1 MTVPRSTL
9 RLQLHR
15 GFTFDD
21 ALAHVDYF
29 AALGVSHLYLSPITA
44 AVPGSMHGYDTIDYA
59 RVNPELGGEPALLR
73 LADAVHARQM
83 GLIAD
88 IVPNHMGIA
97 GGHNAWWL
105 DILEWGR
112 HGTYARYFDIDWH
125 SPDPAL
131 RGKVLAPC
139 LGAPYGE
146 ELAAGRIALTFDTA
160 LGRFMVSYGEHRFP
174 VCPTD
179 YPQILR
185 GVPHAEHPQL
195 TALAERFDGLTVQ
208 PEHRQRAHAALDAL
222 RAYVSENGSEP
233 FDGVLATYAPNDA
246 PSRERLHR
254 LLERQFFRLAWWRT
268 AADEVNWRRF
278 FDIGTLA
285 AVRTERAE
293 VFDAVHALP
302 LRLFAQGVIDGVRID
317 HVDGLVDPREYC
329 QRLREKLAER
339 EAERPPRLDRSRAY
353 LVVEKILARG
363 EALPADWGVDGT
375 TGYDFMNDVG
385 ALLHDPRGEAPLTAA
400 WEELSGTNESFAQ
413 AVRDAR
419 RKILAENLSA
429 ELDRAARGLHRIA
442 RDQLATRDFTFTSI
456 RRVVAE
462 LAVYFP
468 VYRMYPQSGVRTA
481 ADEAHF
487 RVALD
492 GARRSLARADHPVLS
507 FVDAML
513 GGPGSASPNGHPT
526 ANRDKEPGSAAASP
540 ASRER
545 RTASTLFAQ
554 LTAPLAA
561 KALEDTAFYRY
572 GRLLSRNEVGADPG
586 EFSLGVDAF
595 HEANLERARR
605 FPYALVAT
613 ATHDHKRGE
622 DVRARLAVL
631 SEIADEWTAKLRAWS
646 TLNAPHR
653 RAFGGVDARAAGPSG
668 DSPPAFSDMPASID
682 ALHSASANASVAA
695 NASASAAA
703 QTATA
708 ASPAGLSTACTPL
721 PGPAPDWAPG
731 PAAEAMLYQ
740 TLVGAWP
747 YELEFTDAA
756 AVQAF
761 AERVAQWQL
770 KASREAKYRTSW
782 HANDEAYETASRA
795 FLLDI
800 LAPQRRDGFLRE
812 LSSFVARIARAGAI
826 NSLLQTVLRLTS
838 PGVPDLYQ
846 GAELWD
852 FSLVDPDNRRP
863 VDFHE
868 RCARLVDTPPSEQLP
883 NWRDGRVKLGIV
895 HRALTLRAVSPALFL
910 EGAYIPLTVQ
920 GARARHAIAF
930 ARQHGDAYAIVIGT
944 RLASSLLSDS
954 SDVPLVDPSAWEDT
968 SIELPPVLAGRA
980 LFDCL
985 SPAAPKADE
994 TGQLYL
1000 REALS
1005 ALPVALLVE
1014 EGVPRG

>member
-29 AALGVSHLYLSPITA
+29 AALGVSHLYLSPITVS
-44 AVPGSMHGYDTIDYA
+44 VPGSMHGYDTIDYT
-59 RVNPELGGEPALLR
+59 RVNPELGGEPGLLR

-112 HGTYARYFDIDWH
+112 HATHARYFDIDWH

-146 ELAAGRIALTFDTA
+146 ELAAGRIVLSFDA
-160 LGRFMVSYGEHRFP
+160 GQGRFFVTYGEHRFP
-174 VCPTD
+174 ICPVD
-179 YPQILR
+179 YPLILR
-185 GVPHAEHPQL
+185 GAAHAHHPEL
-195 TALAERFDGLTVQ
+195 TALAEHFEGLTVQ
-208 PEHRQRAHAALDAL
+208 PEQRSLAQAAREAL
-222 RAYVSENGSEP
+222 RAFASAHGSQP
-233 FDGVLATYAPNDA
+233 FDAALAAYAPNA
-246 PSRERLHR
+246 AASRERLHR

-285 AVRTERAE
+285 AMRTERME
-293 VFDAVHALP
+293 VFDAMHALV

-329 QRLREKLAER
+329 QRLREKLVER
-339 EAERPPRLDRSRAY
+339 ESERPPQLDGSRPY
-353 LVVEKILARG
+353 VVVEKILARG
-363 EALPADWGVDGT
+363 EALPSDWGVDGT

-385 ALLHDPRGEAPLTAA
+385 ALLHDPRGEPTLTAT
-400 WEELSGTNESFAQ
+400 WNELSGSNEPYAELVCQ
-413 AVRDAR
+413 AR

-429 ELDRAARGLHRIA
+429 ELDRAARGMHRIA
-442 RDQLATRDFTFTSI
+442 REQPASRDFTYTSI
-456 RRVVAE
+456 RRVLAE
-462 LAVYFP
+462 LAAHFP
-468 VYRMYPQSGVRTA
+468 VYRMYPLGGARTS
-481 ADEAHF
+481 ADEAYF
-487 RVALD
+487 RQALD
-492 GARRSLARADHPVLS
+492 GARRSLARGDHPVLAYVAAS
-507 FVDAML
+507 LNGPSSDNRVGDA
-513 GGPGSASPNGHPT
+513 NGAAT
-526 ANRDKEPGSAAASP
+526 AAANGL
-540 ASRER
+540 AHRER
-545 RTASTLFAQ
+545 RTAATLFAQ
-554 LTAPLAA
+554 VTAPLAA
-561 KALEDTAFYRY
+561 KALEDTVFYRY

-586 EFSLGVDAF
+586 EFALDVDAF
-595 HEANLERARR
+595 HAANLERAQR
-605 FPYALVAT
+605 FAHALITT

-631 SEIADEWTAKLRAWS
+631 SEMAEEWTATLRAWS

-653 RAFGGVDARAAGPSG
+653 RAFDAKQDLTGTGGDAENAEADAGR
-668 DSPPAFSDMPASID
+668 
-682 ALHSASANASVAA
+682 VAETPDDTG
-695 NASASAAA
+695 
-703 QTATA
+703 QA
-708 ASPAGLSTACTPL
+708 ASAGLSLACTPL
-721 PGPAPDWAPG
+721 PGTLPDWAPG

-747 YELEFTDAA
+747 YGLDHADEQG
-756 AVQAF
+756 VQAF
-761 AERVAQWQL
+761 AERIAVWQL
-770 KASREAKYRTSW
+770 KASREAKLQTSW
-782 HANDEAYETASRA
+782 HANDEAYEAASRA
-795 FLLDI
+795 FLFDI

-812 LSSFVARIARAGAI
+812 LSSFVGRIARAGAI
-826 NSLLQTVLRLTS
+826 NSLTQTLLRMTC

-846 GAELWD
+846 GTELWD

-863 VDFHE
+863 VDFGE
-868 RCARLVDTPPSEQLP
+868 RHRLLVDTPPSDQLP

-910 EGAYIPLTVQ
+910 EGSYIPLTVT
-920 GARARHAIAF
+920 GPRARHAIAF
-930 ARQHGDAYAIVIGT
+930 ARQHGDAYAIVIAT
-944 RLASSLLSDS
+944 RLASSLVSAS
-954 SDVPLVDPSAWEDT
+954 RDVPHVDPEQWEDT
-968 SIELPPVLAGRA
+968 SIALPAALAGRA

-985 SPAAPKADE
+985 SPAAPKADAA
-994 TGQLYL
+994 GKLYL
-1000 REALS
+1000 RDALS
-1005 ALPVALLVE
+1005 VLPVALLVE
-1014 EGVPRG
+1014 EGVPRD

>member
-9 RLQLHR
+9 RLQLHC
-15 GFTFDD
+15 GNTLDD

-29 AALGVSHLYLSPITA
+29 AALGVSHLYLSPITTSM
-44 AVPGSMHGYDTIDYA
+44 PGSLHGYDTIDYA
-59 RVNPELGGEPALLR
+59 RVNPELGGEAALLR

-97 GGHNAWWL
+97 GGHNGWWL

-112 HGTYARYFDIDWH
+112 HGTYARHFDIDWH

-146 ELAAGRIALTFDTA
+146 ELAAGRITLSLDARQGGFFA
-160 LGRFMVSYGEHRFP
+160 SYAEHRFP
-174 VCPTD
+174 ICPVD

-185 GVPHAEHPQL
+185 TATQAAPAAL
-195 TALAERFDGLTVQ
+195 AALAERFDGLTTQ
-208 PEHRQRAHAALDAL
+208 PEHRGRAQAALDAM
-222 RAYVSENGSEP
+222 RAFATEHGTKP
-233 FDGVLATYAPNDA
+233 FDAVLEAYSPGTPA
-246 PSRERLHR
+246 SRERLHR

-293 VFDAVHALP
+293 VFDAVHALV
-302 LRLFAQGVIDGVRID
+302 LRLFAQGVIDGVRVD

-339 EAERPPRLDRSRAY
+339 EAERPPQLDRSRAY
-353 LVVEKILARG
+353 VVVEKILARG

-375 TGYDFMNDVG
+375 TGYDFMSDVG
-385 ALLHDPRGEAPLTAA
+385 ALLHDPRGEATLTAA
-400 WEELSGTNESFAQ
+400 WAELSGSRETFAD
-413 AVRDAR
+413 AAREAR

-442 RDQLATRDFTFTSI
+442 RENPSTRDFTFGAI
-456 RRVVAE
+456 RRAVSE
-462 LAVYFP
+462 LAVHFP
-468 VYRMYPQSGVRTA
+468 VYRMYPASGVRTS
-481 ADEAHF
+481 ADDAYF
-487 RVALD
+487 RQALD
-492 GARRSLARADHPVLS
+492 AARTALARGDHGVLA
-507 FVDAML
+507 FVDASL
-513 GGPGSASPNGHPT
+513 GGQ
-526 ANRDKEPGSAAASP
+526 REPGAADGAP
-540 ASRER
+540 PSRER
-545 RTASTLFAQ
+545 RTAATLFAQ

-561 KALEDTAFYRY
+561 KAIEDTTFYRY
-572 GRLLSRNEVGADPG
+572 GRLLSRNEVGADPS
-586 EFSLGVDAF
+586 EFALSVDRF
-595 HEANLERARR
+595 HEANLERVQR
-605 FPYALVAT
+605 FPYTLVAT

-631 SEIADEWTAKLRAWS
+631 SEIADDWAAKLRAWS

-653 RAFGGVDARAAGPSG
+653 RASSSPS
-668 DSPPAFSDMPASID
+668 SI
-682 ALHSASANASVAA
+682 
-695 NASASAAA
+695 
-703 QTATA
+703 
-708 ASPAGLSTACTPL
+708 GLSTACSRL
-721 PGPAPDWAPG
+721 PGSTPDWAPG
-731 PAAEAMLYQ
+731 PAAEAILYQ

-747 YELEFTDAA
+747 YELDHADAD
-756 AVQAF
+756 AVQVF
-761 AERVAQWQL
+761 AERIAQWQL
-770 KASREAKYRTSW
+770 KAAREAKRQTSW
-782 HANDEAYETASRA
+782 HAPDEAYEAASRA
-795 FLLDI
+795 FLFDI
-800 LAPQRRDGFLRE
+800 LAPQRREGFLQE
-812 LSSFVARIARAGAI
+812 LSSFVARIERAGAI
-826 NSLLQTVLRLTS
+826 NSLLQTILRVTS

-863 VDFHE
+863 VDFGQ
-868 RCARLVDTPPSEQLP
+868 RRGWLVDTPPSEQLR

-910 EGAYIPLTVQ
+910 EGSYIPLTVS
-920 GARARHAIAF
+920 GTRARHAIAF
-930 ARQHGDAYAIVIGT
+930 ARRHGDAYAIVIAT
-944 RLASSLLSDS
+944 RLSASLLPESGGL
-954 SDVPLVDPSAWEDT
+954 PLVDPSAWEDT
-968 SIELPPVLAGRA
+968 SIELPAALAGRA

-985 SPAAPKADE
+985 SPAAPKADQA
-994 TGQLYL
+994 GRLYL

-1005 ALPVALLVE
+1005 ALPVALLIE
-1014 EGVPRG
+1014 EGVPRA